1 MKARNVKLNRS
12 SQNSE
17 STPYRTSKYGNF
29 LLQYQPIQVHFIKI
43 KTLTQR
49 LVNKH
54 MGTRPAKTK
63 QINLMA
69 FKTN

>member
-12 SQNSE
+12 SQHSE
-17 STPYRTSKYGNF
+17 STPYRTSKYGKKH
-29 LLQYQPIQVHFIKI
+29 LQYQPIQSTFHQN